1 MRKNIIA
8 LSMSVLLLATGC
20 SQPADEPV
28 ETTPPAT
35 EQTEETASPSSSSS
49 SEEGT
54 GETATPSSETPT
66 ESETTTEEV
75 EDSGA
80 GIYNGYQLSTKGTE
94 WETFSTDGWNLKE
107 GNGEDGFLEATND
120 KYPRTEFTVYN
131 HTKSKATK
139 EEIELMGIAGYRIAV
154 TGTSGFP
161 PFTWRGCGF
170 GCSFSDIQKAYGNLF
185 TESESWADKT
195 YKYSLDNSTDISFT
209 FRNDSLR
216 SVEMTTYNI

>member
-8 LSMSVLLLATGC
+8 LSMSALLLATGC
-20 SQPADEPV
+20 SQPAEEPV
-28 ETTPPAT
+28 ETTPTAT
-35 EQTEETASPSSSSS
+35 EQTEETASPST
-49 SEEGT
+49 EEGT

-66 ESETTTEEV
+66 ESETTIEEV

-80 GIYNGYQLSTKGTE
+80 GIYNGYQLSTSGTE

-131 HTKSKATK
+131 HTKSNATK
-139 EEIELMGIAGYRIAV
+139 EEIELIGIAGYRIAV
-154 TGTSGFP
+154 TGTSGYP
-161 PFTWRGCGF
+161 PFSWKGVTF
-170 GCSFSDIQKAYGNLF
+170 GDTLEDIQAVYGKNAV
-185 TESESWADKT
+185 ESEEWMDKT

-209 FRNDSLR
+209 FRNNSLR